1 MTEKTFSQVCQ
12 ATQRSIQGERLAR
25 EKVGADW
32 LADLERQF
40 ADEFP
45 ASKPPIESIAQRA
58 VEANVAADR
67 KQVARPGRV
76 E

>member
-1 MTEKTFSQVCQ
+1 MTTNP
-12 ATQRSIQGERLAR
+12 R

-40 ADEFP
+40 QDEFP
-45 ASKPPIESIAQRA
+45 APKPPIESIAQRA

-67 KQVARPGRV
+67 SKQSRFGEKA
-76 E
+76 